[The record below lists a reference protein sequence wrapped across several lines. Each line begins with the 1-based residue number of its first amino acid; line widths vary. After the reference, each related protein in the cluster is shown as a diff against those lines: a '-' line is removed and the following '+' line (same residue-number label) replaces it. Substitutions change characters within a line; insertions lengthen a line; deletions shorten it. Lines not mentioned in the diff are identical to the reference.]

1 MNPSYQLEMGDHIHV
16 KRDVVQQGETSF
28 SSLPTA
34 CSGCQPLL
42 MSLNKRICSLEAE
55 FEKLKRK
62 QRKGKVV
69 IENEVAE
76 KEDPNEERFS
86 GLTKLIEDATD
97 AKSAVEALARQLYSS
112 EELHNSSVT
121 GFQCNK
127 DYTARPG
134 LSPSRRSIL
143 ESIVLRKGFP
153 AFTRSSVRKDLGLV
167 LKKARANKENKAK
180 CRGKEQRKL

>member
-1 MNPSYQLEMGDHIHV
+1 MGDHIHV
-16 KRDVVQQGETSF
+16 NRDVVQQGETSF

-34 CSGCQPLL
+34 RSGCQPLL
-42 MSLNKRICSLEAE
+42 MSLICSLEAE
-55 FEKLKRK
+55 FEILKRK

-86 GLTKLIEDATD
+86 GLTKEALVKLIEDATD
-97 AKSAVEALARQLYSS
+97 ANSAVEALARQLYSS

-134 LSPSRRSIL
+134 LSPSRWSIL

-153 AFTRSSVRKDLGLV
+153 AVTRSSVRKDLGLV

-180 CRGKEQRKL
+180 CRGKEQRDL